1 MNASDLSCKK
11 CGEIVKSDHLYC
23 RACGALVG
31 ENYDD
36 APPSFDIAPSSYDIA
51 PPSVGVVATAT
62 HTSRIAPTIPTS
74 TIISPP
80 QPQKMDRYGTQP
92 RVISGREAAGKT
104 FQLIGNDGVNDGI
117 SVGTECDCCLPVP
130 PFIGGCDNG

>member
-62 HTSRIAPTIPTS
+62 HTSR
-74 TIISPP
+74 PP

-117 SVGTECDCCLPVP
+117 GVGTECDCCLPVP